1 MCLLFYNIC
10 YDSSS
15 SSCCYSITSFGSSF
29 CLSLSHAVDPMVQK
43 HAQTCFVQRP
53 AYCMDLFCLA
63 KQNESSTSFS
73 NLGRYFHTCIHTYI
87 RMYVGV
93 RACICTLPK
102 LSFVIWQ
109 VHWYCMCIDILY
121 MLALHWYTF
130 MIEHAQSNTGF
141 KQNRCWTNTEKR
153 NKGNQWMDGE
163 GGASSY
169 RVTFKCKQHW
179 YFFNL
184 LGRQLTVRLK
194 RT

>member
-1 MCLLFYNIC
+1 MILLPLRVVIQSRRSVHLFASHSLTLLTLWYKSMHKHVLYNDRRIVWIC
-10 YDSSS
+10 
-15 SSCCYSITSFGSSF
+15 F
-29 CLSLSHAVDPMVQK
+29 AWQ
-43 HAQTCFVQRP
+43 
-53 AYCMDLFCLA
+53 

-109 VHWYCMCIDILY
+109 VHCYELCILY
-121 MLALHWYTF
+121 VVALHWYKF

-141 KQNRCWTNTEKR
+141 KQNRCWTNTQKR
-153 NKGNQWMDGE
+153 NKGNQWMDDD

-169 RVTFKCKQHW
+169 RVTFKCKQQW